1 MSKKYRD
8 APLTN
13 IPGPRT
19 TAGQSYF
26 RVEYLANP
34 NNYLLSRLQKIF
46 QRMTASAA
54 DRTDDNGVKGV
65 RRVTFDEVVAKTV
78 EQLCMC
84 PAGVPGASNLM
95 QASPDR
101 PDEGNVDYAMDTFLI
116 VWLGV
121 NGSIISAWGKA
132 TAYMFDVLCGVS
144 DVVVPVLGDMPAP
157 APKRTPAAYRDL
169 ARMLREGTF
178 PPPPAAQ
185 KPKRLRV
192 DEPSAPPAQAA
203 ASGPAVESPAAPA
216 VDVAA
221 TVAAT
226 VVATPPPAGG
236 PPVVVAPSPDERHK
250 NARAALSQ
258 NRSESHALAIKTRD
272 LENQLAELKAKMD
285 RLDVEKPALECELKA
300 AAKAAGRTH
309 GAMDAFLGKRKA
321 D

>member
-1 MSKKYRD
+1 
-8 APLTN
+8 
-13 IPGPRT
+13 
-19 TAGQSYF
+19 
-26 RVEYLANP
+26 
-34 NNYLLSRLQKIF
+34 
-46 QRMTASAA
+46 MTASAA

-65 RRVTFDEVVAKTV
+65 RRVTFDEVVANGGAT
-78 EQLCMC
+78 LH
-84 PAGVPGASNLM
+84 AGVPGASNLM

-132 TAYMFDVLCGVS
+132 TAYIAS
-144 DVVVPVLGDMPAP
+144 AAP
-157 APKRTPAAYRDL
+157 GGATS
-169 ARMLREGTF
+169 RMLRRA
-178 PPPPAAQ
+178 PSAAPAAQ

-216 VDVAA
+216 VGVAA

-258 NRSESHALAIKTRD
+258 NRLRATLAIKTRD

>member
-1 MSKKYRD
+1 MGAVRQRFRSHGAPWFMEMIRRQGYRD
-8 APLTN
+8 AISL
-13 IPGPRT
+13 
-19 TAGQSYF
+19 
-26 RVEYLANP
+26 LA
-34 NNYLLSRLQKIF
+34 F
-46 QRMTASAA
+46 AHAA
-54 DRTDDNGVKGV
+54 EFSGV
-65 RRVTFDEVVAKTV
+65 RRVTFDEVVAKT
-78 EQLCMC
+78 
-84 PAGVPGASNLM
+84 AGVPGASNLM

-157 APKRTPAAYRDL
+157 APKRTPAAI
-169 ARMLREGTF
+169 
-178 PPPPAAQ
+178 
-185 KPKRLRV
+185 
-192 DEPSAPPAQAA
+192 APR
-203 ASGPAVESPAAPA
+203 
-216 VDVAA
+216 A
-221 TVAAT
+221 T
-226 VVATPPPAGG
+226 
-236 PPVVVAPSPDERHK
+236 
-250 NARAALSQ
+250 
-258 NRSESHALAIKTRD
+258 LAIKTSD